1 MAPTSSNSTRA
12 ELPRSSFEVA
22 ESFAYRAKSGLSKVD
37 EAGSWDFLWGLTTVA
52 QRSIIYHS
60 RAFVQETKKI
70 DNLGGPLRAADRT
83 AAVNT
88 MCVIAIVP
96 AWR

>member
-22 ESFAYRAKSGLSKVD
+22 ESFAYRAKSGLSS
-37 EAGSWDFLWGLTTVA
+37 SWDFLWGLTTVA

-88 MCVIAIVP
+88 MCVIASVP